1 MPFKSKK
8 QAAYLFAKKPKIA
21 KEFAAETPDIKKLP
35 TRIKKKKQSKKQLIK
50 ISPILYKKRRIK
62 MNKLNLTNDQILQLI
77 LSELTRLRIAIEKIE
92 QKIK

>member
-1 MPFKSKK
+1 
-8 QAAYLFAKKPKIA
+8 
-21 KEFAAETPDIKKLP
+21 
-35 TRIKKKKQSKKQLIK
+35 
-50 ISPILYKKRRIK
+50 